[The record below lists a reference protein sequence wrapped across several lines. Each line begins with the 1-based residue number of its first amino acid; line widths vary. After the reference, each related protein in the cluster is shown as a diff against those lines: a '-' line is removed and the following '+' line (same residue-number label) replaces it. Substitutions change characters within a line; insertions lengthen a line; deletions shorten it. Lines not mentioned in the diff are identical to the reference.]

1 MKPIQA
7 GLLGLGTVGGGV
19 FDVLRRNQDEI
30 SSRAGRGIQITM
42 VAARYVA
49 RAQSRVGPEV
59 QVLGDASAIIANPD
73 IAIVIELIGD
83 CGNHKTLL
91 LHTITALKQVITTHK

>member
-19 FDVLRRNQDEI
+19 FDVLRRNQDEN
-30 SSRAGRGIQITM
+30 SRRAGRGIQITM
-42 VAARYVA
+42 VAARDVA

-59 QVLGDASAIIANPD
+59 QGLGDASAIIANPD
-73 IAIVIELIGD
+73 IAIVIELIG
-83 CGNHKTLL
+83 GSGIAKTLVL
-91 LHTITALKQVITTHK
+91 PPIAAGEQ